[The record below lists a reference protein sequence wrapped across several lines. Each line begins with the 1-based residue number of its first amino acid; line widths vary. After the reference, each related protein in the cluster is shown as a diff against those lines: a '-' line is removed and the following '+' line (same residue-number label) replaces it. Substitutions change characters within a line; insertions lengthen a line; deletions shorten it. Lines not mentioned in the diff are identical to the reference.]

1 MTVREGPHEVPLVV
15 FRALAALAAGLVM
28 VLALA
33 ACEPLG
39 PEELQREVESI
50 ESVAA
55 EGSVLGD
62 RIAAQETKRTFAR
75 VQARELADAADH
87 SAQRLTD
94 AHPAEGLTPQVERAI
109 RLAEG
114 VSGQVGSLE
123 VAPDAAASAQGA
135 ASELRSLAA
144 RAKELAESL

>member
-1 MTVREGPHEVPLVV
+1 
-15 FRALAALAAGLVM
+15 
-28 VLALA
+28 
-33 ACEPLG
+33 
-39 PEELQREVESI
+39 
-50 ESVAA
+50 VAA